1 MFRSLLPRATPRV
14 ALRCA
19 GPKAVPSTF
28 VAAPSLASF
37 GRTQRGYASE
47 SGTWLLPFA
56 MGPSQTVPALPKKVA
71 PG

>member
-47 SGTWLLPFA
+47 SGR
-56 MGPSQTVPALPKKVA
+56 
-71 PG
+71 